1 MSEWLQAINPEIQ
14 SVLVVITAIVIYF
27 IVRLFLLGRLDKFA
41 RSTSNDLDDRL
52 VYFFRRFYG
61 IAVIFLTILAVLKI
75 HKIEISPLLAGAGI
89 VGVTIGLA
97 ARETLADILSGIF
110 LITDQPMRVG
120 NRVKIEYI
128 GRDWGGWGDVTDIG
142 LRRTAIRNTDGVIVN
157 YPNHL
162 LANSVITNFSS
173 KEESMRVRV
182 RFQVGYDA
190 NLKKVK
196 ACAAQAIENTDGV
209 TADSADIV
217 IRSLWDDKGGH
228 MLGGILMEGRYS
240 ISDIRRRTRIRSAV
254 LENIIE
260 QFREASIPLSA
271 FNVNVEKWR

>member
-52 VYFFRRFYG
+52 VHFFRRFYG